1 MTSRSVEEVQAAYV
15 SAMGTELGVVFFV
28 LHRKLI
34 ELHILWQ
41 QYRQMFG
48 SGHETVQLLNRTS
61 GLFFKIVQDE
71 LWDSVLLGI
80 SRMTDPPKTFG
91 KKNLTLRSLL
101 ELIEHPGLRVELESL
116 CDYATMEARF
126 ARDHR
131 NKRIA
136 HQDHDYLSDRV
147 ASSLGGIS
155 REQVER
161 MLAALRAVLNLLNLH
176 FCDSTT
182 LYEMFVD
189 ESGARHLVH
198 QLQKLERLAKIEVS
212 RNTSAR

>member
-1 MTSRSVEEVQAAYV
+1 MITCSMDEVLANYKA
-15 SAMGTELGVVFFV
+15 AMGTELGSHFFA

-41 QYRQMFG
+41 QYRQLFG
-48 SGHETVQLLNRTS
+48 SAPETVRLLNRTS

-80 SRMTDPPKTFG
+80 SRMTDIEESKG
-91 KKNLTLRSLL
+91 KKNLTLLSLP
-101 ELIEHPGLRVELESL
+101 ELISDAVLRAEVKEL
-116 CDYATMEARF
+116 CDKAKAEASF

-136 HQDHDYLSDRV
+136 HQDHGYVTDKTANPLEP
-147 ASSLGGIS
+147 IS
-155 REQVER
+155 RARVEA
-161 MLAALRAVLNLLNLH
+161 MLAALRAVLNRLNAH

-182 LYEMFVD
+182 MYERFVA
-189 ESGARHLVH
+189 ESGAGVLV
-198 QLQKLERLAKIEVS
+198 QKLERLECLLMV
-212 RNTSAR
+212 ARTP